1 MSDRWSDIHGP
12 EGPAAT
18 GFTGRQEGRK
28 DTPRV
33 DDPVCPRDCTGR
45 HDRDSVLRCP
55 HCGGVAYELWMHTY
69 RVNPDVNFLERR
81 PVAGAP
87 PLAADETNPCCR
99 DCGCRLVRR

>member
-1 MSDRWSDIHGP
+1 MPDRWFDIHGP
-12 EGPAAT
+12 QGPAAT
-18 GFTGRQEGRK
+18 GFTGRREDRK

-87 PLAADETNPCCR
+87 PLAPDETNPCCR